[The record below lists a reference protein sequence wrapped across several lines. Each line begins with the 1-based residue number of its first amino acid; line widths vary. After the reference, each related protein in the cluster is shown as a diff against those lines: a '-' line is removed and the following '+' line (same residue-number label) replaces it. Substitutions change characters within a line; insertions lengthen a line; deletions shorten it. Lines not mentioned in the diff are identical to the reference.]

1 MSDTRTAIIRAGMD
15 LWRKGSEADVTARRI
30 GRLVGK
36 THAGVLYGFPGGAEQ
51 MRAAIARAA
60 VMCGDPVIIPKL
72 ITAGHA
78 AVADMPA
85 ETRMRWLAG
94 C

>member
-15 LWRKGSEADVTARRI
+15 LWRQGSEADVTARRI
-30 GRLVGK
+30 AREVGL
-36 THAGVLYGFPGGAEQ
+36 THAGVLYHWKDAAGL
-51 MRAAIARAA
+51 RAAIARAA
-60 VMCGDPVIIPKL
+60 VTCGDPVIIPKL